1 MKGLTL
7 DEQRDLFEFLAFNVL
22 ERTVR
27 RYEKV
32 RNLFSAVKKI
42 GTLTHRKLL
51 KFEVVWDRLYLF
63 TMICRVTT
71 QSSEGDV
78 LESVLI

>member
-22 ERTVR
+22 ERTVK

-42 GTLTHRKLL
+42 VTFDYRKLL
-51 KFEVVWDRLYLF
+51 KVEVVWDRLYLF

-71 QSSEGDV
+71 ESGDGDV
-78 LESVLI
+78 L

>member
-22 ERTVR
+22 ERTVK

-42 GTLTHRKLL
+42 VTFDYRKLL
-51 KFEVVWDRLYLF
+51 KFEVV
-63 TMICRVTT
+63 
-71 QSSEGDV
+71 
-78 LESVLI
+78 

>member
-1 MKGLTL
+1 MKGLTPN
-7 DEQRDLFEFLAFNVL
+7 EQRDLFEFLAFNVL

-51 KFEVVWDRLYLF
+51 KFEVV
-63 TMICRVTT
+63 
-71 QSSEGDV
+71 
-78 LESVLI
+78 